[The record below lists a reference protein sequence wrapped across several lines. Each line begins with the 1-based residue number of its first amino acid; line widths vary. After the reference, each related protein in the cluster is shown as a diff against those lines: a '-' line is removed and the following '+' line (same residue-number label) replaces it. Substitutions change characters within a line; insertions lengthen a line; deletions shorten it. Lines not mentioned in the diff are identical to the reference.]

1 MGITRF
7 SIVGVVLVVA
17 VLSPIVIAD
26 NFFLSIIGDKAKRV
40 RRRRQSCDLYEGRW
54 LYDNSY
60 PLYNQADCPFIE
72 QEFDCIGNGRPDTAY
87 LKYRWQ
93 PSGCDLPRFD
103 GVDFLERLRGKR
115 VMFVGDSI
123 SLNHWQSLAC
133 MLHTAVPRA
142 EYNLTRMRD
151 ISTFTFPR
159 YNASLMF
166 SRNAYL
172 VAIEREKVGTVL
184 KLNAINQGQ
193 NWKGIDILIFSSWH
207 WWLHSGRK
215 KPWDYIEE
223 GTALH
228 RDMDRLVAFEKGLM
242 TWARWVDFHLN
253 SSETNVFF
261 QGVSPD
267 HADGHEW
274 KDSKAKTCEG
284 QTRPLL
290 GPKYPGG
297 KHPAESVVE
306 KVIRRMTKP
315 VHLLKVTRLSQLRKD
330 GHPSV
335 YGRGRRQLVD
345 CSHWCLAGVP
355 DTWNQLLYANLLE

>member
-1 MGITRF
+1 MGITCF
-7 SIVGVVLVVA
+7 SVVGVVLVVA
-17 VLSPIVIAD
+17 VLRPIVVAD

-40 RRRRQSCDLYEGRW
+40 RRRRESCDLYEGRW
-54 LYDNSY
+54 VYDNSY

-103 GVDFLERLRGKR
+103 GVDFLERQRGKR

-133 MLHTAVPRA
+133 MLHSAVPRA
-142 EYNLTRMRD
+142 EYNLTRMSD

-184 KLNAINQGQ
+184 KLNAINQVQ
-193 NWKGIDILIFSSWH
+193 QPTLFVQRRLLI
-207 WWLHSGRK
+207 
-215 KPWDYIEE
+215 
-223 GTALH
+223 T
-228 RDMDRLVAFEKGLM
+228 
-242 TWARWVDFHLN
+242 T
-253 SSETNVFF
+253 
-261 QGVSPD
+261 
-267 HADGHEW
+267 GHEW

-290 GPKYPGG
+290 GPKYPGS

-335 YGRGRRQLVD
+335 YGRGGRQFVD